1 MLSSWVRALGA
12 LLLLASVAQAQF
24 QFFEHM
30 FGGGHQEHHQ
40 QSTQNPAS
48 DSGRYQQLWEGTNC
62 NKYLCPGTLAC
73 VDFPHH
79 CPCAHPN
86 VEDKVE
92 LGEGSAVCIS
102 KGGYK
107 PGEAAR
113 KIELARKGR
122 WQRLAVLLRARSQ
135 EDVGALEFREIQ
147 HRDQGP
153 PNPNYDPAQN
163 TLLSPVH
170 IPENPNG
177 VLKETHP
184 AMGILANSGLVIQRQ
199 LELMNVMI
207 GFEQANKYV
216 IMDANGNHIGYMAEQ
231 EKGMANMMARQWFR
245 THRSFVTHVFDRHEN
260 EVLRFHRPF
269 SWINSRIRVYDPLG
283 DAKSTFSSSTAVQIG
298 SPGSLVQ
305 ATGDSN
311 ARVSPLGL
319 EDMRVVGEAQQQ
331 WAPLRR
337 KYNLFTYHHSPVGA
351 TEMGTQRLPF
361 SQTGLSNSQQMQ
373 LTQTSESGQDVGEYH
388 QFAYVDEPFLSWDFS
403 LRSADNRL
411 IGSVNRNFV
420 GFARELFTDTGVYA
434 LRMDSAALGPEESTT
449 QASAPAGMTLDQ
461 RAVMLATAVSIDFD
475 YFSRHSGAGGF
486 GFMPMW
492 FPGIGG
498 EAAAGGAAA
507 GGAAA
512 GEAGAVGE
520 AAAGT
525 IGRAGAAG
533 GIADG
538 AAAGAA
544 GAGAMAGYDALS
556 RGMVGDT
563 NTQQPPSPEQQSS
576 APGQAGPYGDVWA
589 EDQED
594 PRFREPEDPWNIEEP
609 DDEGEGGND
618 DWF

>member
-1 MLSSWVRALGA
+1 MWSSRLRTPLTGLVAAPGRAFASSFTRGRRSPRVARDVARRLRPVAHNRGA
-12 LLLLASVAQAQF
+12 LSPQQF
-24 QFFEHM
+24 EPTAT
-30 FGGGHQEHHQ
+30 E
-40 QSTQNPAS
+40 SNRPT
-48 DSGRYQQLWEGTNC
+48 
-62 NKYLCPGTLAC
+62 
-73 VDFPHH
+73 
-79 CPCAHPN
+79 
-86 VEDKVE
+86 
-92 LGEGSAVCIS
+92 
-102 KGGYK
+102 
-107 PGEAAR
+107 
-113 KIELARKGR
+113 
-122 WQRLAVLLRARSQ
+122 
-135 EDVGALEFREIQ
+135 
-147 HRDQGP
+147 
-153 PNPNYDPAQN
+153 PNYDPTQN

-170 IPENPNG
+170 IPEDPNG

-269 SWINSRIRVYDPLG
+269 SWINSRIRVYDPL
-283 DAKSTFSSSTAVQIG
+283 DVAKSAFSSSTAVQTA
-298 SPGSLVQ
+298 SSGSLVQ
-305 ATGDSN
+305 ATGTSN
-311 ARVSPLGL
+311 ARISPLGL
-319 EDMRVVGEAQQQ
+319 EDMRVIGEAQQQ

-337 KYNLFTYHHSPVGA
+337 KYNLFTYHHSPLSA
-351 TEMGTQRLPF
+351 TEMGTQRLPL

-373 LTQTSESGQDVGEYH
+373 LTQTNASGQDVGEYH

-434 LRMDSAALGPEESTT
+434 LRMDSAALGSEDLTT
-449 QASAPAGMTLDQ
+449 RTNAPTGMTLDQ

-486 GFMPMW
+486 GFMPIW

-498 EAAAGGAAA
+498 EAAA

-533 GIADG
+533 GIAEG

-556 RGMVGDT
+556 RGMAGDS
-563 NTQQPPSPEQQSS
+563 NSQHPPPPEQQSYS
-576 APGQAGPYGDVWA
+576 ADQRSSVSGQAGPYGHVWA
-589 EDQED
+589 EEQED
-594 PRFREPEDPWNIEEP
+594 PFARAPEDPWNIEEP
-609 DDEGEGGND
+609 DDEGEEGDN

>member
-1 MLSSWVRALGA
+1 MWSSRLRTPLIG
-12 LLLLASVAQAQF
+12 SVAAPGPAFASSFTRRRRSPRVPRDLTRRSRPIAHNRGEHSPQQF
-24 QFFEHM
+24 EQT
-30 FGGGHQEHHQ
+30 
-40 QSTQNPAS
+40 ST
-48 DSGRYQQLWEGTNC
+48 E
-62 NKYLCPGTLAC
+62 
-73 VDFPHH
+73 
-79 CPCAHPN
+79 PN
-86 VEDKVE
+86 
-92 LGEGSAVCIS
+92 
-102 KGGYK
+102 
-107 PGEAAR
+107 R
-113 KIELARKGR
+113 
-122 WQRLAVLLRARSQ
+122 
-135 EDVGALEFREIQ
+135 
-147 HRDQGP
+147 
-153 PNPNYDPAQN
+153 PNPTYDPAQN

-170 IPENPNG
+170 IPEDPNG

-269 SWINSRIRVYDPLG
+269 SWINSRIRVYDPL
-283 DAKSTFSSSTAVQIG
+283 DVVKSTFSSSTAVPTG
-298 SPGSLVQ
+298 FSGSLVQ
-305 ATGDSN
+305 ATGGSN
-311 ARVSPLGL
+311 ARVSSLGL
-319 EDMRVVGEAQQQ
+319 EDMRVIGEAQQQ

-337 KYNLFTYHHSPVGA
+337 KYNLFTYHHSPVDA
-351 TEMGTQRLPF
+351 TEMGTQRLPL
-361 SQTGLSNSQQMQ
+361 SHTGLSSSQQMQ
-373 LTQTSESGQDVGEYH
+373 LTQTSDSGQGVGEYH

-403 LRSADNRL
+403 LRSADSRL

-434 LRMDSAALGPEESTT
+434 LRMDSAALGPEDSTT
-449 QASAPAGMTLDQ
+449 QANAPTGMTLDQ

-486 GFMPMW
+486 GFMPIW

-498 EAAAGGAAA
+498 EVAA

-533 GIADG
+533 GIAEG

-556 RGMVGDT
+556 RGMAGDS
-563 NTQQPPSPEQQSS
+563 NPQHPPSPEQQPYSAGQQSS
-576 APGQAGPYGDVWA
+576 VPGQAGPYGDVWA

-594 PRFREPEDPWNIEEP
+594 PFSRGPEDPWNIEEP
-609 DDEGEGGND
+609 DDEGEEGND
-618 DWF
+618 DNDWF

>member
-1 MLSSWVRALGA
+1 
-12 LLLLASVAQAQF
+12 
-24 QFFEHM
+24 
-30 FGGGHQEHHQ
+30 
-40 QSTQNPAS
+40 
-48 DSGRYQQLWEGTNC
+48 
-62 NKYLCPGTLAC
+62 
-73 VDFPHH
+73 
-79 CPCAHPN
+79 
-86 VEDKVE
+86 
-92 LGEGSAVCIS
+92 
-102 KGGYK
+102 
-107 PGEAAR
+107 
-113 KIELARKGR
+113 
-122 WQRLAVLLRARSQ
+122 
-135 EDVGALEFREIQ
+135 
-147 HRDQGP
+147 
-153 PNPNYDPAQN
+153 
-163 TLLSPVH
+163 
-170 IPENPNG
+170 
-177 VLKETHP
+177 
-184 AMGILANSGLVIQRQ
+184 MGILANSGLVIQRQ

-269 SWINSRIRVYDPLG
+269 SWINSRIRVYDPL
-283 DAKSTFSSSTAVQIG
+283 DVAKNAFSTSTAVQTA
-298 SPGSLVQ
+298 SSGSLVE
-305 ATGDSN
+305 ATGGSN

-319 EDMRVVGEAQQQ
+319 EDMRVIGEAQQQ

-337 KYNLFTYHHSPVGA
+337 KYNLFTYHHSPLGA
-351 TEMGTQRLPF
+351 TEMGTQRLPL

-373 LTQTSESGQDVGEYH
+373 LTQTSDSGQDVGEYH

-434 LRMDSAALGPEESTT
+434 LRMDSAALGPEDLTT
-449 QASAPAGMTLDQ
+449 QANVPTGMTLDQ

-486 GFMPMW
+486 GFMPIW

-507 GGAAA
+507 DGAAA

-533 GIADG
+533 GIAEG

-556 RGMVGDT
+556 RGMAGES
-563 NTQQPPSPEQQSS
+563 NPQHPPPPEQQPYSADQQSS
-576 APGQAGPYGDVWA
+576 VPGQAGPYGDVWA
-589 EDQED
+589 EEQED
-594 PRFREPEDPWNIEEP
+594 PFARAPEDPWNIEEP
-609 DDEGEGGND
+609 DDEGEEGDN